1 MTQGFRIRAQILKEM
16 SVEGEKGEEHL
27 KKMMN
32 SVYGERERE
41 REKKERKEGFHGFC
55 VLAELGSVFEQNK
68 GSPDLT
74 TCQRSRTKNF
84 KTARAELRI
93 RSSGLNQQP
102 QSFFCSTSKCFI
114 LAVRTP
120 N

>member
-1 MTQGFRIRAQILKEM
+1 M
-16 SVEGEKGEEHL
+16 EGEKGEEHL

-32 SVYGERERE
+32 SVYGERE

-93 RSSGLNQQP
+93 RSSGLNQQA
-102 QSFFCSTSKCFI
+102 QSFFVQLQNALYSPSGLQIRSNLCS
-114 LAVRTP
+114 